1 MNKMRHSTFHSYCSL
16 CFRYWQHLDYL
27 PTYLIYSF
35 EWRNDRS
42 RNLHKNQ
49 LASIRQRT
57 RFQLPR
63 RKSPMRFW
71 NTLKLTSRKSNC
83 STSHGNDHEVFLES
97 EKTGDPERL
106 SKAID
111 SPVTSLSKTSQQ
123 PCGMSDTL
131 GLTRTLTESTIT
143 MEDDAGVESDK
154 EDYDNCRLS
163 ARNLEGI

>member
-1 MNKMRHSTFHSYCSL
+1 VDPL
-16 CFRYWQHLDYL
+16 
-27 PTYLIYSF
+27 
-35 EWRNDRS
+35 
-42 RNLHKNQ
+42 Q
-49 LASIRQRT
+49 LS
-57 RFQLPR
+57 R

-71 NTLKLTSRKSNC
+71 NTLKLTSRKSNS
-83 STSHGNDHEVFLES
+83 STSHGHDPEGFFES
-97 EKTGDPERL
+97 EKTGDSERH

-111 SPVTSLSKTSQQ
+111 SPVTSVSKPSQQ

-154 EDYDNCRLS
+154 EDNDNCRLS

>member
-1 MNKMRHSTFHSYCSL
+1 
-16 CFRYWQHLDYL
+16 
-27 PTYLIYSF
+27 
-35 EWRNDRS
+35 
-42 RNLHKNQ
+42 
-49 LASIRQRT
+49 
-57 RFQLPR
+57 
-63 RKSPMRFW
+63 MRFW

-83 STSHGNDHEVFLES
+83 STSHGNDPEVFLES

-154 EDYDNCRLS
+154 EDYDNCRFS
-163 ARNLEGI
+163 ARNLEGT